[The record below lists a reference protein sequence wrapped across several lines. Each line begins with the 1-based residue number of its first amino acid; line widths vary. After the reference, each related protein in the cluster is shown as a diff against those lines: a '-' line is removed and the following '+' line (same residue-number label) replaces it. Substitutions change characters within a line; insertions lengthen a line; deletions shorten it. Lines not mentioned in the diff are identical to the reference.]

1 MSSVLINFNKN
12 LQNGEAYK
20 FSQFYDDV
28 VNIPENAT
36 VSLNNVQLTRK
47 AINISEDSTITLN
60 LNTGRDNSQ
69 NLDLSRTFDNKREAV
84 NGDYRVNDISF
95 ILSKGSYSK
104 REFLNELYTKC
115 NQAITNYNLDPLRN
129 ECPYSALISNTNDK
143 AVFGLALDYPKV
155 GFEFH
160 NEFRMTNNMTFDSS
174 NIALFPT
181 SVGTISPTDFN
192 TFSFAQ
198 SAYNPL
204 NFDSDN
210 IEQSSLTFGLFDKD
224 TSGSLREYFVC
235 FTNQVQASAWSS
247 NTVMDK
253 ETLEDGTQVPRAW
266 IGFLWDN
273 NPSSPT
279 SATLTIYQSSNLAT
293 MNNERW
299 HINAD
304 LELGNMVL
312 VNSLRFDDVIENQRY
327 AIQFYQENDYNASD
341 EEKIRNYYRLLAI
354 NIDTITED
362 LLQPE
367 NNVLFDSKVFGK
379 SISSDL
385 VGRNFKIDDL
395 GANHLPSGLVPVF
408 GMRNISGTGQFD
420 QGFYDIQ
427 APFINKVWD
436 SSHKL
441 DQTSYFGIGYYS
453 VTVPENIANV
463 FGDTVNTK
471 MNPNGLT
478 NEKYHT
484 ADFAISQFYQDD
496 TVYNIEVNNLPIKTY
511 QSTTSSNVNV
521 NIGSKRP
528 IVFKANSLFN
538 GKVDNLNSSR
548 IVRTHYEN
556 FNKLLKLKNKYKTER
571 NQLDISVRR
580 AKTNELATEITDCSL
595 ELTIDTE

>member
-28 VNIPENAT
+28 INIPENAT

-47 AINISEDSTITLN
+47 AINISENATVTIN

-69 NLDLSRTFDNKREAV
+69 NLELSRTFDNKRQAV

-95 ILSKGSYSK
+95 VLTKGSYSK
-104 REFLNELYTKC
+104 REFLNALYTSC
-115 NQAITNYNLDPLRN
+115 NEAIAEYNLDPLRN
-129 ECPYSALISNTNDK
+129 ECPYSALIANTNDK
-143 AVFGLALDYPKV
+143 AIFGLALDYPKAN
-155 GFEFH
+155 FEFH
-160 NEFRMTNNMTFDSS
+160 DEFRMTNNMTFDSS

-181 SVGTISPTDFN
+181 TVGSVSATEFN

-198 SAYNPL
+198 SGYNPL

-224 TSGSLREYFVC
+224 TTGSQREYFVC
-235 FTNQVQASAWSS
+235 FTNQVQASGWASD
-247 NTVMDK
+247 TVMDK
-253 ETLEDGTQVPRAW
+253 ETLEDGLEVPRAW
-266 IGFLWDN
+266 IGFFWDN
-273 NPSSPT
+273 DPGSPT
-279 SATLTIYQSSNLAT
+279 SATLSIYQSSNLAT

-299 HINAD
+299 NIDAD
-304 LELGNMVL
+304 QELGNMVL
-312 VNSLRFDDVIENQRY
+312 VNSVRFDDVIENQRY
-327 AIQFYQENDYNASD
+327 AIQFYQENDYNSSD

-362 LLQPE
+362 VLQPN

-385 VGRNFKIDDL
+385 IGRNFKIDEL
-395 GANHLPSGLVPVF
+395 GLNNLPSGLVPVF
-408 GMRNISGTGQFD
+408 GMRNISGTTEFD

-427 APFINKVWD
+427 SPFINKVWD

-453 VTVPENIANV
+453 VSVPENIANI

-478 NEKYHT
+478 NEKFHT
-484 ADFAISQFYQDD
+484 ADFGISQFYQDD
-496 TVYNIEVNNLPIKTY
+496 TVYNVEVNNLPVKTY

-595 ELTIDTE
+595 ELTIDIE

>member
-20 FSQFYDDV
+20 FSQFYDNV
-28 VNIPENAT
+28 INIPENAT

-47 AINISEDSTITLN
+47 AINISEDSTVTIN

-69 NLDLSRTFDNKREAV
+69 NLELSRTFDNKRQAV

-95 ILSKGSYSK
+95 VLSKGSYSK
-104 REFLNELYTKC
+104 REFLNALYTSC
-115 NQAITNYNLDPLRN
+115 NEAIAEYNLDPLRN
-129 ECPYSALISNTNDK
+129 ECPYSALIANTNDK
-143 AVFGLALDYPKV
+143 AIFGLALDYPKAN
-155 GFEFH
+155 FEFH
-160 NEFRMTNNMTFDSS
+160 DEFRMTNNMTFDSS

-181 SVGTISPTDFN
+181 SVGSVSATEFN
-192 TFSFAQ
+192 TFSFSQ
-198 SAYNPL
+198 SGYNPL

-210 IEQSSLTFGLFDKD
+210 VEQSSLTFGLFDKD
-224 TSGSLREYFVC
+224 TTGSQREYFVC
-235 FTNQVQASAWSS
+235 FTNQVQASAWAS

-253 ETLEDGTQVPRAW
+253 ETLEDGLEVPRAW

-273 NPSSPT
+273 DPSSPT
-279 SATLTIYQSSNLAT
+279 SATLSIYQSSNLAT

-304 LELGNMVL
+304 QELGNMVL
-312 VNSLRFDDVIENQRY
+312 VNSVRFDDVIQNQRY

-341 EEKIRNYYRLLAI
+341 EEKIRNYYRLLAL
-354 NIDTITED
+354 NIDTTTED
-362 LLQPE
+362 VLQPN

-385 VGRNFKIDDL
+385 IGRNFKIDDL
-395 GANHLPSGLVPVF
+395 GLNHLPSGLVPVF
-408 GMRNISGTGQFD
+408 GMRNISGTTEFD

-427 APFINKVWD
+427 SPFINKVWD

-453 VTVPENIANV
+453 VTVPENIANI
-463 FGDTVNTK
+463 FGDTVSTK

-478 NEKYHT
+478 NEKFHT
-484 ADFAISQFYQDD
+484 ADFGISQFYQDD
-496 TVYNIEVNNLPIKTY
+496 TVYNIEVNNLPVKTY

-556 FNKLLKLKNKYKTER
+556 FNKLLNYNYAYFESYKDLIGILSQLKKLK
-571 NQLDISVRR
+571 
-580 AKTNELATEITDCSL
+580 
-595 ELTIDTE
+595 